1 MHHGLNVEVTRT
13 HRMLPQLPLVAAE
26 LFVLEEFL
34 STEQEIP
41 TPAVMLA

>member
-1 MHHGLNVEVTRT
+1 MHLGRNVEVTRT
-13 HRMLPQLPLVAAE
+13 HRMLPQLPPAAVE

-34 STEQEIP
+34 SIEQEIP